1 MKFISAPT
9 WLSLLGFSSLQATNA
24 SHHLRRNLQVATD
37 ALDSGFDRVD
47 DVDRTFAECKAENGA
62 TGSVEWTEVKFFYAI
77 HATSA
82 IDQEKEQA
90 LEDLTFF
97 LIQSAI
103 LWCTLPE
110 QAGIDLGDGGRKLR
124 ELLKST
130 ECKYEKDIFD
140 SFLRTPT
147 CISLSSSLY
156 HSHTN

>member
-1 MKFISAPT
+1 MKFITATT
-9 WLSLLGFSSLQATNA
+9 WLSLLGFSSFQATNA
-24 SHHLRRNLQVATD
+24 SHLRRNLQVDTD
-37 ALDSGFDRVD
+37 ALDPGFDRVD
-47 DVDRTFAECKAENGA
+47 DVDRTYAECKAKNGA

-82 IDQEKEQA
+82 VDQMKEQA

-110 QAGIDLGDGGRKLR
+110 QAGIDLGNGGRKLR

-130 ECKYEKDIFD
+130 ECKYDKEIYY
-140 SFLRTPT
+140 SSRT
-147 CISLSSSLY
+147 SLC
-156 HSHTN
+156 T